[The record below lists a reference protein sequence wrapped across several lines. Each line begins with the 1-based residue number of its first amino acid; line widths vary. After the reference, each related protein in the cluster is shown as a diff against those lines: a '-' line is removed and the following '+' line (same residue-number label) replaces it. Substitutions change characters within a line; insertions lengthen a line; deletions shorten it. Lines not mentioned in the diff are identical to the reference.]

1 MNNKQKSKLF
11 YFLSMSRTSVPK
23 KGDEMWEI
31 DIARETLIE
40 KYPNYEWYLLS
51 SERDH
56 TQMTFITLNSQSK
69 LARVCL
75 SNQKRHMTIEIYDL
89 SDRIDETIRIGN

>member
-1 MNNKQKSKLF
+1 
-11 YFLSMSRTSVPK
+11 
-23 KGDEMWEI
+23 MWEI
-31 DIARETLIE
+31 DIARETLTE

-89 SDRIDETIRIGN
+89 SVTLKNSKAILPPALHMILMLI

>member
-1 MNNKQKSKLF
+1 
-11 YFLSMSRTSVPK
+11 
-23 KGDEMWEI
+23 MWEI

-51 SERDH
+51 SIRDH
-56 TQMTFITLNSQSK
+56 TQMIFITLNSQSK

-75 SNQKRHMTIEIYDL
+75 SNQK
-89 SDRIDETIRIGN
+89 

>member
-1 MNNKQKSKLF
+1 
-11 YFLSMSRTSVPK
+11 
-23 KGDEMWEI
+23 MWEI
-31 DIARETLIE
+31 DIAREILTE

-51 SERDH
+51 SKRDY
-56 TQMTFITLNSQSK
+56 TQMTFITLNNKSK

-89 SDRIDETIRIGN
+89 SDRIDEMIQIGN

>member
-1 MNNKQKSKLF
+1 
-11 YFLSMSRTSVPK
+11 
-23 KGDEMWEI
+23 MWEI
-31 DIARETLIE
+31 DIARETLTE

-51 SERDH
+51 SKRDH

-75 SNQKRHMTIEIYDL
+75 SNQKRHITIEVYDL
-89 SDRIDETIRIGN
+89 SDRIDETIQIGN

>member
-11 YFLSMSRTSVPK
+11 YFLPVSRTSVLK
-23 KGDEMWEI
+23 KAKKMWEI
-31 DIARETLIE
+31 DIAREILTE

-51 SERDH
+51 SIRDH
-56 TQMTFITLNSQSK
+56 TQMIFITLNSQSK

>member
-1 MNNKQKSKLF
+1 MPA
-11 YFLSMSRTSVPK
+11 SRTSVLE

-31 DIARETLIE
+31 DIARKILTER
-40 KYPNYEWYLLS
+40 YPNYEWYLLS
-51 SERDH
+51 SKQDH

-75 SNQKRHMTIEIYDL
+75 SNQKRYMTIEIYDL
-89 SDRIDETIRIGN
+89 SDRINETIQIGN

>member
-1 MNNKQKSKLF
+1 
-11 YFLSMSRTSVPK
+11 
-23 KGDEMWEI
+23 MWEI
-31 DIARETLIE
+31 DIAREILIE

-75 SNQKRHMTIEIYDL
+75 SNQKRHITIEVYDL
-89 SDRIDETIRIGN
+89 SDRIDETIEIGS

>member
-1 MNNKQKSKLF
+1 
-11 YFLSMSRTSVPK
+11 
-23 KGDEMWEI
+23 MWEI

-51 SERDH
+51 SKRDH
-56 TQMTFITLNSQSK
+56 TQMTFVTLNNKSK

-75 SNQKRHMTIEIYDL
+75 SNQKRHMTIEIYDS
-89 SDRIDETIRIGN
+89 SDRIDEMIQIGN